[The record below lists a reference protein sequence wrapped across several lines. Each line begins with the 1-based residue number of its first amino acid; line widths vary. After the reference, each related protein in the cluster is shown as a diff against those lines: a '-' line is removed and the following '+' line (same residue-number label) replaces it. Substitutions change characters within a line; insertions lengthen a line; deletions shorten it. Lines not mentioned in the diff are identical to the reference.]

1 MKYTYDPLV
10 DAMSIRLRNGRIAET
25 KEITPSVMV
34 DVDKSGHL
42 LAIEILGVKKQI
54 KRGML
59 FSPQF
64 SVIPYSKKK
73 IRELVVK

>member
-10 DAMSIRLRNGRIAET
+10 DVMSIRLRNGRIAET
-25 KEITPSVMV
+25 KEITPSIMI
-34 DVDKSGHL
+34 DVDKRGHL
-42 LAIEILGVKKQI
+42 LAIEILGVKRQI

-64 SVIPYSKKK
+64 SITPYSKRR
-73 IRELVVK
+73 IRELVIK